1 VRTSTTFCVVC
12 AGVLSCVAM
21 LVQAS
26 AREAP
31 ATSLTWPVRTPIYG
45 EGSGRRQNVGQAG
58 QGTAAATSV
67 PIGGSA
73 TKGSRSARVA
83 IVEYADFEC
92 PYCGA
97 FARETLPKLD
107 AQYVKTGKVLLVF
120 KHRPIASIHPNALRA
135 ATSAEC
141 AREQGS
147 FWPMHDLL
155 FSDQS
160 HLSEAALLTR
170 AARLALDVESFRRC
184 LTEHGVRRVNDDA
197 AAATALQIT
206 GTPTFLIGT
215 IQSGGTILVRERLEG
230 ARPLSAFQPVLDRL
244 LAQAK

>member
-1 VRTSTTFCVVC
+1 M
-12 AGVLSCVAM
+12 AM
-21 LVQAS
+21 LVQVA

-31 ATSLTWPVRTPIYG
+31 ATPLTWPVRPPSHHTA
-45 EGSGRRQNVGQAG
+45 SGRFQNVRQAG
-58 QGTAAATSV
+58 QETTVVTSV
-67 PIGGSA
+67 AIGGSA

-92 PYCGA
+92 SYCGA
-97 FARETLPKLD
+97 FARETLPRLD

-120 KHRPIASIHPNALRA
+120 KHRPITSIHPNALRA
-135 ATSAEC
+135 GTGAEC

-170 AARLALDVESFRRC
+170 AARLALDIESFRRC

-230 ARPLSAFQPVLDRL
+230 ARSLSAFQPVLDRL
-244 LAQAK
+244 LAEAK